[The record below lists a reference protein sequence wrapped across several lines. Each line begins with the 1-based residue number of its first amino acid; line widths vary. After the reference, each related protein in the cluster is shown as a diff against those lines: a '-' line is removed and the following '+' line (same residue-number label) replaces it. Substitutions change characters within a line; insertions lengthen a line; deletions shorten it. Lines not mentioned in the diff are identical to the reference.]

1 MGSSIELFTVNDFRS
16 FGTHAAAIAAD
27 LNKKLQD
34 GDNREF
40 PPNVKNLNAFPLQF
54 LRDDM
59 LQNPDLYVSEI
70 IAESLY
76 EANLNNSIET

>member
-1 MGSSIELFTVNDFRS
+1 MGSSIELFTENDFMG
-16 FGTHAAAIAAD
+16 FGIRAVAIAAD

-40 PPNVKNLNAFPLQF
+40 PPNVKNLNAFSLQF

-59 LQNPDLYVSEI
+59 LKNPDLYVSET

-76 EANLNNSIET
+76 EAGLNKSIET